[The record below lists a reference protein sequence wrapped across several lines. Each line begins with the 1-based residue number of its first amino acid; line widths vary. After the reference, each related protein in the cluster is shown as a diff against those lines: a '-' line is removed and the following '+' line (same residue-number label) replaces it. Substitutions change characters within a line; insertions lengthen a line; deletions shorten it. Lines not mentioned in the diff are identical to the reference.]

1 MKEENS
7 NPVPP
12 AATNPVVPIISVPN
26 NAPVVVSPTNPNNLA
41 ILK

>member
-12 AATNPVVPIISVPN
+12 AATNQVVPIISVPS
-26 NAPVVVSPTNPNNLA
+26 NAPVVTSLINPNNLA